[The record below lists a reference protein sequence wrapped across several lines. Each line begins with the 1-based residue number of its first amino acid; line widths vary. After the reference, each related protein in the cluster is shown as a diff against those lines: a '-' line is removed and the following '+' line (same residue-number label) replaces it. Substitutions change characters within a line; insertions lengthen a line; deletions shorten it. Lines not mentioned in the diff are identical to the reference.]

1 MSVRSGLA
9 RRSVGVGGLWF
20 FAVSASAPMTALV
33 GGVVTAYAN
42 TGVVGVPLSFLLLTA
57 ALWLLTAG
65 YVAMSRYVAHA
76 APFYALLALGLGRA
90 WGVAGG
96 LVALVGYNAVQVA
109 LYGLLGAI
117 LAGDLGGPW
126 WVWAVVVW
134 LAIAVFG
141 VLRVDISAGLIAAL
155 LVVEIGV
162 IVLFDVAAFTHPSGG
177 AISAAS
183 LEPWRPGRLFVTGV
197 GGVCALSIASFVG
210 YESGPAYG
218 EEARSDRAVG
228 RATLAALGVLG
239 PFYGVSAWAL
249 AVAAGPDQV
258 GQAAAADPG
267 LPFTVLA
274 HSFGPF
280 GPVVAGLGQLLL
292 VTSVF
297 AAMLSF
303 HGTAARY
310 TFGFARERL
319 LPARLAS
326 TGRGTASRR
335 DAPIGGS
342 VVQSVLAAVVVA
354 AFAVLRADP
363 VAKLFTWLAALAAFA
378 VFALL
383 VAASVAALRWFHQG
397 GGTNEGWWS
406 RVFAPGLAI
415 PVGVGVLALMA
426 LNMDTLLGASAGSPM
441 TVVIPGIVALAALAG
456 LCWAGALRQHRR
468 EVYDGIGLGRPHP
481 LAVPDQRLADVRL

>member
-1 MSVRSGLA
+1 MSVGGGLA
-9 RRSVGVGGLWF
+9 RRSVGAGALWF
-20 FAVSASAPMTALV
+20 FAVSASAPMTVLV
-33 GGVVTAYAN
+33 GGVVTTYAG

-57 ALWLLTAG
+57 VLWLLTAG
-65 YVAMSRYVAHA
+65 YVAMSRHVAHA
-76 APFYALLALGLGRA
+76 APFYALLAQGLGRA

-96 LVALVGYNAVQVA
+96 LVALVSYNAVQIA
-109 LYGLLGAI
+109 LYGLLGNT

-126 WVWAVVVW
+126 WVWAAAVW

-162 IVLFDVAAFTHPSGG
+162 IVLFDVSAFTHPSGG
-177 AISAAS
+177 TVS
-183 LEPWRPGRLFVTGV
+183 LVPLQPSQLFVGGV
-197 GGVCALSIASFVG
+197 GGVFALSIAGFLG

-218 EEARSDRAVG
+218 EEARTDRAVG
-228 RATLAALGVLG
+228 RATVAALAVLG
-239 PFYGVSAWAL
+239 PFYAVSAWAL
-249 AVAAGPDQV
+249 ALAAGPDEV

-267 LPFTVLA
+267 LPFTFLA

-280 GPVVAGLGQLLL
+280 GPVVAGLGQVLL
-292 VTSVF
+292 VTSLF

-319 LPARLAS
+319 LPAGLAS
-326 TGRGTASRR
+326 TGQGTRSRR

-342 VVQSVLAAVVVA
+342 LVQSVVAAVVVA

-378 VFALL
+378 VFTLL
-383 VAASVAALRWFHQG
+383 VAASVAALRWFHHG
-397 GGTNEGWWS
+397 GGTNEGRWS
-406 RVFAPGLAI
+406 RVVAPGLAI

-426 LNMDTLLGASAGSPM
+426 VNMDTLLGARAGSPM
-441 TVVIPGIVALAALAG
+441 TVVIPGIVAVTALTG
-456 LCWAGALRQHRR
+456 LCWAGVLRQRKPD
-468 EVYDGIGLGRPHP
+468 VYDGISRGRPHP
-481 LAVPDQRLADVRL
+481 LAMPDQRLTDVRL